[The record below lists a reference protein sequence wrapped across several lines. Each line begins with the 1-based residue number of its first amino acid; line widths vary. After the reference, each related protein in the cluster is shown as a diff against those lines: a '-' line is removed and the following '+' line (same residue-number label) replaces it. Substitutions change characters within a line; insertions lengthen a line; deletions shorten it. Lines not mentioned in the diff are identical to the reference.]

1 MTNKVILFSCA
12 ILMCLLSPACVK
24 RLPNI
29 VEAELNSKQHDPS
42 SFSNARDY
50 VYDYNQVALSTAC
63 SEVHVICSECPLPT
77 KLKRELKDIPLAL
90 YWGKEKAVSNATAS
104 GPAVDQTVPALL
116 GAYSEQ
122 EKPGRG
128 TVNAGQSAPKTT
140 IEASER
146 IVNQHV
152 ATACVTPAIRFD
164 FDSAV
169 LKDNETSKILASLNR
184 MKRAGAVIVKG
195 YTCNIGS
202 KEYNDRL
209 ALQRAQAVAA
219 YLEKHGVKPLGVVGD
234 GKCCYVSDDCNENR
248 RVEVECLELKGE

>member
-12 ILMCLLSPACVK
+12 ILLCLLSPACVK
-24 RLPNI
+24 RLPNN

-42 SFSNARDY
+42 SFSARDY
-50 VYDYNQVALSTAC
+50 VYDYKQVALGTAYR
-63 SEVHVICSECPLPT
+63 EVHVICSECPLPT
-77 KLKRELKDIPLAL
+77 KLKRELRDTPLAL
-90 YWGKEKAVSNATAS
+90 YWGKEKAVSNAKSS
-104 GPAVDQTVPALL
+104 GPAVDQSVPALL
-116 GAYSEQ
+116 GAHSEQ

-128 TVNAGQSAPKTT
+128 TVNTGQSASKTT

-146 IVNQHV
+146 IMNHH
-152 ATACVTPAIRFD
+152 AAPGCVTPPIRFD

-169 LKDNETSKILASLNR
+169 LKDNETSKILASLDR

-209 ALQRAQAVAA
+209 ALRRAQAVAA
-219 YLEKHGVKPLGVVGD
+219 YLEKHGVKPSEVTGE
-234 GKCCYVSDDCNENR
+234 GKCCYVSDDCDENR
-248 RVEVECLELKGE
+248 RVEFECLEPKGE